1 MKRVVLAV
9 LNFLCQFM
17 SGLYY
22 TPIYGL
28 HYMIRHNEKGCIGC
42 LELSLLIYAW
52 AALWTHRS
60 VDRVKNTQNYS
71 ANDLSSS

>member
-1 MKRVVLAV
+1 MKRVILAV

-28 HYMIRHNEKGCIGC
+28 HYIIRHNEKGYIGC
-42 LELSLLIYAW
+42 LEFSVPIYVW
-52 AALWTHRS
+52 AILYPNLWATLY
-60 VDRVKNTQNYS
+60 DT
-71 ANDLSSS
+71 A